1 MGSHSLKCGCSGDH
15 TSPVPARFRVSPPA
29 SETLHSKDES
39 PNFSPRQNSSRDF
52 VILCQNR
59 SDLEVLER
67 CRTSVPNV
75 TIPLH
80 VDVDE
85 VDEGE
90 TVTCDEC
97 GTELEIVSLEPL
109 ELVPV
114 DAEGYDDEDLS
125 REDDD
130 DEDA

>member
-1 MGSHSLKCGCSGDH
+1 M
-15 TSPVPARFRVSPPA
+15 
-29 SETLHSKDES
+29 
-39 PNFSPRQNSSRDF
+39 PNICPECDN
-52 VILCQNR
+52 
-59 SDLEVLER
+59 
-67 CRTSVPNV
+67 
-75 TIPLH
+75 PLT

-97 GTELEIVSLEPL
+97 GTELEIISLEPL
-109 ELVPV
+109 ELIPV

-125 REDDD
+125 READD